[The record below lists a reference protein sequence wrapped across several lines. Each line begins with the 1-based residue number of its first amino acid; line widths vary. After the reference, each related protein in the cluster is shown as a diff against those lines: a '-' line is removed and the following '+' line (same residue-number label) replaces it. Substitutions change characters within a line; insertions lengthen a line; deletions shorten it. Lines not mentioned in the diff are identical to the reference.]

1 MVDVLL
7 AHSNH
12 VFNDRKQAQKMQ
24 PYPPLETL
32 IAASVLRQAGYSVRL
47 CDVTLVEPEAA
58 FLEMLERLRPRL
70 VLLCEDGFN
79 FLSKMCLT
87 RNRELSFWMAKTA
100 RERGLTT
107 AVHSPDASDHAAQYL
122 AAGFDFVLLGEVES
136 TIIELVAGKPAAG
149 IAGLVYKSH
158 TDGTPHYNRPRPLST
173 DLNSLPLPAW
183 DLVEVDL
190 YRSAWQRAH
199 GYFSLNMVSSRGC
212 PFRCNWCAKPVYGNS
227 YRVRQA
233 HHVAEEMRLLK
244 TKLAPNHIW
253 FADDI
258 FALSGKWAAEFA
270 EAVASRDAQIPFK
283 IQSRCDLMT
292 RGTVAALKQAGCV
305 EVWMGAESGSQQIL
319 DAMEKG
325 IKVEDVYRARDNLA
339 RHGIRAGLFLQF
351 GYPGEG
357 WEEIEATIRMVR
369 DVQPDDIGVSVSYP
383 LPGTRFFQLVS
394 QQLSGSA
401 NWSESGD
408 LSMMFQGAFS
418 TQFYRALAN
427 ALHLE
432 VRDKANG
439 SVVDEAWGQVEA
451 LGGRAEIAP
460 EICG

>member
-1 MVDVLL
+1 MIDVLL

-32 IAASVLRQAGYSVRL
+32 IAASVLRGAGYSVGL
-47 CDVTLVEPEAA
+47 CDVTLVEPEAT
-58 FLEMLERLRPRL
+58 FSEMLERLRPRL

-87 RNRELSFWMAKTA
+87 RNRELSFWMANTA
-100 RERGLTT
+100 REHGITV
-107 AVHSPDASDHAAQYL
+107 AAHSPDASDHAAQYL

-136 TIIELVAGKPAAG
+136 TIVELAAGKQTAG
-149 IAGLVYKSH
+149 IAGLVYKSS
-158 TDGTPHYNRPRPLST
+158 TDGTPRYNPPRPLST

-183 DLVEVDL
+183 DLVDGER
-190 YRSAWQRAH
+190 YRSAWQQAH
-199 GYFSLNMVSSRGC
+199 GYFSLNMISSRGC

-227 YRVRQA
+227 YRVRAA
-233 HHVAEEMRLLK
+233 HLVAEEMQLLK
-244 TKLAPNHIW
+244 TQLRPDHIW

-258 FALSGKWAAEFA
+258 FALSARWAVEFA
-270 EAVASRDAQIPFK
+270 EAVTARGANIPFK

-305 EVWMGAESGSQQIL
+305 EIWMGAESGSQEIL

-325 IKVEDVYRARDNLA
+325 IKVQDVYRARDNLA
-339 RHGIRAGLFLQF
+339 RYGIRACLFLQF

-357 WEEIEATIRMVR
+357 WDEVEATIRMVR
-369 DVQPDDIGVSVSYP
+369 DVRPDDIGISVSYP

-418 TQFYRALAN
+418 THFYRALAN

-439 SVVDEAWGQVEA
+439 SAIDQAWQQVEA
-451 LGGRAEIAP
+451 LGGRAEVAR
-460 EICG
+460 EVCG